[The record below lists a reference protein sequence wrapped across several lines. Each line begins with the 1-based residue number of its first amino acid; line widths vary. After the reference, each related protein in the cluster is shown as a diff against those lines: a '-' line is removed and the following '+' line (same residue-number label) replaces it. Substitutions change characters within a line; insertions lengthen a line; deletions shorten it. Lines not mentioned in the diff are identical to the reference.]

1 MTVDIALEGDLPR
14 GARPDLTVA
23 GTIELER
30 LENVIFVGRPV
41 VGQEQSAV
49 SLFRLDA
56 EGYEATR
63 TRVLLGRVSAN
74 TIEVVD
80 GLVPGDRVVLSDM
93 SAWDEFDRLRID

>member
-1 MTVDIALEGDLPR
+1 MFGSAGVGLPGLRFHALLRLEGLTR
-14 GARPDLTVA
+14 ICAGGAA
-23 GTIELER
+23 GR
-30 LENVIFVGRPV
+30 HVGGR
-41 VGQEQSAV
+41 
-49 SLFRLDA
+49 LFRLDA